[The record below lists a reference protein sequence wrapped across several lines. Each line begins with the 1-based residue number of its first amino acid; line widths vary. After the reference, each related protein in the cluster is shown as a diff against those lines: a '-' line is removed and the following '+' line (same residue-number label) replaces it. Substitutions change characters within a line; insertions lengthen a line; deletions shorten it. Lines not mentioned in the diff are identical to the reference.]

1 MRKGKDANGLLV
13 IARDTGRKLG
23 KVEDLVIDSQGSRIL
38 GILVDEAGWFK
49 EAKVV
54 AWPSFR
60 VIGLDAVIIDDEA
73 SVKKASDVPEMS
85 EVLKGGNVLVG
96 ARVATTDGR
105 ELGKIEEFYFD
116 PQTGVVKG
124 FELSGGKG
132 RSFLP
137 TPASLQTG
145 EDVAFVDP
153 SAVDTITD
161 LKEALRGA

>member
-1 MRKGKDANGLLV
+1 MRRAKDAGGLPV
-13 IARDTGRKLG
+13 ITRDDGRKVG
-23 KVEDLVIDSQGSRIL
+23 NVQDLVLDRQGSRVL

-49 EAKVV
+49 EARVV

-60 VIGLDAVIIDDEA
+60 VIGLDAVIIDEEA
-73 SVKKASDVPEMS
+73 SAKKASEVPEMS
-85 EVLKGGNVLVG
+85 EVLEKGNVLVG
-96 ARVATTDGR
+96 VRVETTEGR
-105 ELGKIEEFYFD
+105 ELGKIEDFYFD
-116 PQTGVVKG
+116 PESGVVKG

-137 TPASLQTG
+137 TPASFQAG

-153 SAVDTITD
+153 SAVETITD

>member
-1 MRKGKDANGLLV
+1 MRKGKDAGGLLV
-13 IARDTGRKLG
+13 ITRDSGMKVG
-23 KVEDLVIDSQGSRIL
+23 KVEDLVLDRQGSRVL
-38 GILVDEAGWFK
+38 GILMDEAGWFK

-60 VIGLDAVIIDDEA
+60 VVGLDAVIIDGEA
-73 SVKKASDVPEMS
+73 SVKKASAVPEMS
-85 EVLKGGNVLVG
+85 EVLEGGNVLIG

-105 ELGKIEEFYFD
+105 ELGKIEDFYFD
-116 PQTGVVKG
+116 PETGIVKG

-137 TPASLQTG
+137 TPASFQAG
-145 EDVAFVDP
+145 KDVALVDP

>member
-1 MRKGKDANGLLV
+1 MRKGKDAGGLLV
-13 IARDTGRKLG
+13 ITRDTGKKLG
-23 KVEDLVIDSQGSRIL
+23 KVEDLVLDPQGSRVL

-73 SVKKASDVPEMS
+73 SVKKASEVPEMS
-85 EVLKGGNVLVG
+85 EVLEAGNVLIG
-96 ARVATTDGR
+96 ARVSTTDGR

-116 PQTGVVKG
+116 PATGVVKG

-137 TPASLQTG
+137 TPASFRAG
-145 EDVAFVDP
+145 EDVALVDP
-153 SAVDTITD
+153 SAVETITD

>member
-1 MRKGKDANGLLV
+1 MRKGKDASGLLV
-13 IARDTGRKLG
+13 ITRDSGKKVG
-23 KVEDLVIDSQGSRIL
+23 KVEDLVLDRQGSRIL

-54 AWPSFR
+54 PWSSFR
-60 VIGLDAVIIDDEA
+60 VIGLDAVIIDEEA
-73 SVKKASDVPEMS
+73 SAKKASEVPEMS
-85 EVLKGGNVLVG
+85 EVLEEGNVLVG

-105 ELGKIEEFYFD
+105 ELGKIEDFYFD
-116 PQTGVVKG
+116 PETGVVRG

-137 TPASLQTG
+137 TPASFQAG
-145 EDVAFVDP
+145 KDVALVDP
-153 SAVDTITD
+153 SAVETITD

>member
-1 MRKGKDANGLLV
+1 MRKGKDAAGLLV
-13 IARDTGRKLG
+13 ITRDSGKKVG
-23 KVEDLVIDSQGSRIL
+23 KVEDLVLDAKGSRVL
-38 GILVDEAGWFK
+38 GILVDEAGWFR

-54 AWPSFR
+54 PWPSFR
-60 VIGLDAVIIDDEA
+60 VIGLDAVIIDEEA
-73 SVKKASDVPEMS
+73 NAKKASEVPEMS
-85 EVLKGGNVLVG
+85 EVLEKGNVLIG
-96 ARVATTDGR
+96 SRVATTDGR
-105 ELGKIEEFYFD
+105 ELRKIEEFYFD

-145 EDVAFVDP
+145 EDVALVDP
-153 SAVDTITD
+153 SAVETITD

>member
-1 MRKGKDANGLLV
+1 MRRGKDAGGLLV
-13 IARDTGRKLG
+13 ITRDSGKKVG
-23 KVEDLVIDSQGSRIL
+23 KVEDLVLDRQGSRVL

-54 AWPSFR
+54 AWPLFR
-60 VIGLDAVIIDDEA
+60 VIGLDAVIIDEEA
-73 SVKKASDVPEMS
+73 SVKKASEVPEMS
-85 EVLKGGNVLVG
+85 EALAGGNVLVG

-105 ELGKIEEFYFD
+105 ELGKIEDFYFD
-116 PQTGVVKG
+116 PETGAVKG

-137 TPASLQTG
+137 TPASFQTG

-153 SAVDTITD
+153 SAVGTIVD
-161 LKEALRGA
+161 LKEALRGD

>member
-1 MRKGKDANGLLV
+1 MRKGKDASGLLV
-13 IARDTGRKLG
+13 ITRDSGKNLG
-23 KVEDLVIDSQGSRIL
+23 KVEDLVLDRQGSRIL

-60 VIGLDAVIIDDEA
+60 VIGLDAVIIDNEA
-73 SVKKASDVPEMS
+73 SIKKGSEVPEMS
-85 EVLKGGNVLVG
+85 EVLDRGNVLIG

-105 ELGKIEEFYFD
+105 ELGKIEDFYFD
-116 PQTGVVKG
+116 PGTGVVKG
-124 FELSGGKG
+124 FGLSGGKG

-137 TPASLQTG
+137 TPASFQAG
-145 EDVAFVDP
+145 KDVAFVDP
-153 SAVDTITD
+153 SAAETITD

>member
-1 MRKGKDANGLLV
+1 MRKGKDAGGLLV
-13 IARDTGRKLG
+13 ITRDTGKRMG
-23 KVEDLVIDSQGSRIL
+23 KVEDLVLDRQGSRVL

-54 AWPSFR
+54 PWPLFR
-60 VIGLDAVIIDDEA
+60 VVGLDAVIIDDET
-73 SVKKASDVPEMS
+73 SVKKASEVPEMS
-85 EVLKGGNVLVG
+85 EVLEGGNVLIG
-96 ARVATTDGR
+96 SRVATTEGR

-116 PQTGVVKG
+116 PQTGAVKG

-145 EDVAFVDP
+145 EDVALVDP
-153 SAVDTITD
+153 SAVETITD

>member
-13 IARDTGRKLG
+13 ITKDSGKKVG
-23 KVEDLVIDSQGSRIL
+23 KVEDLVLDRQGSRIL

-49 EAKVV
+49 EARVV
-54 AWPSFR
+54 PWPSLR

-73 SVKKASDVPEMS
+73 SAKKASEVPEMS
-85 EVLKGGNVLVG
+85 EVLEKGNVLIGV
-96 ARVATTDGR
+96 RLETTEGR
-105 ELGKIEEFYFD
+105 ELGKIEDFYFD
-116 PQTGVVKG
+116 PKTGVVKG

-137 TPASLQTG
+137 APASFQAG
-145 EDVAFVDP
+145 EDIAFVDP
-153 SAVDTITD
+153 SAVETITD

>member
-85 EVLKGGNVLVG
+85 EVLKGGNVLIG

-116 PQTGVVKG
+116 PETGVVKG

>member
-1 MRKGKDANGLLV
+1 MRKGKDAAGLLV
-13 IARDTGRKLG
+13 ITRDTGKRMG
-23 KVEDLVIDSQGSRIL
+23 KVEDLVLDRQGSRVL

-54 AWPSFR
+54 PWPSFR
-60 VIGLDAVIIDDEA
+60 VIGLDAVIIDDETN
-73 SVKKASDVPEMS
+73 VKKASEVPEMS
-85 EVLKGGNVLVG
+85 EVLEGGNVLIG
-96 ARVATTDGR
+96 SRVATTEGR
-105 ELGKIEEFYFD
+105 ELGTIEEFYFD
-116 PQTGVVKG
+116 PQTGAVKG

-145 EDVAFVDP
+145 EDVALVDP
-153 SAVDTITD
+153 SVVETITD

>member
-1 MRKGKDANGLLV
+1 MRKGKDAGDLLV
-13 IARDTGRKLG
+13 ITRDTGKKLG
-23 KVEDLVIDSQGSRIL
+23 KVEDLILDSQGSRIL

-60 VIGLDAVIIDDEA
+60 GIGLDAVIIDDEA
-73 SVKKASDVPEMS
+73 SVKKASEIPEMS
-85 EVLKGGNVLVG
+85 EILRGGNVLIG

-105 ELGKIEEFYFD
+105 ELGKIEDFYFD
-116 PQTGVVKG
+116 PETGVVKG

-137 TPASLQTG
+137 TPTSLRTG
-145 EDVAFVDP
+145 EDVALVDP
-153 SAVDTITD
+153 SAVETITD

>member
-1 MRKGKDANGLLV
+1 MRKGKDASGLLV
-13 IARDTGRKLG
+13 ITRDSGKKVG
-23 KVEDLVIDSQGSRIL
+23 KVEDLVLDRQGSRIL

-54 AWPSFR
+54 PWPSFR
-60 VIGLDAVIIDDEA
+60 VIGLDAVIIDEEA
-73 SVKKASDVPEMS
+73 SAKKASEVPEMS
-85 EVLKGGNVLVG
+85 EVLEKGNVLVG

-105 ELGKIEEFYFD
+105 ELGKIEDFYFD
-116 PQTGVVKG
+116 PETGIVKG

-137 TPASLQTG
+137 TPASFQAG
-145 EDVAFVDP
+145 KDVAFVDP
-153 SAVDTITD
+153 SAVETITD

>member
-1 MRKGKDANGLLV
+1 MRKGKDAGGLLV
-13 IARDTGRKLG
+13 ITRDSGKKLG
-23 KVEDLVIDSQGSRIL
+23 KVEDLVLDRQGSRIL

-49 EAKVV
+49 QAKVV

-60 VIGLDAVIIDDEA
+60 VIGLDAVIIDEEA
-73 SVKKASDVPEMS
+73 SVKPASEVPEMA
-85 EVLKGGNVLVG
+85 EVLEGGNVLVG
-96 ARVATTDGR
+96 LRVATTDGR

-116 PQTGVVKG
+116 PETGVVKG

-137 TPASLQTG
+137 TPASFQPG
-145 EDVAFVDP
+145 KDVAFVD
-153 SAVDTITD
+153 SSVVETIVD

>member
-1 MRKGKDANGLLV
+1 MRKGKDASGLLV
-13 IARDTGRKLG
+13 ITRDTGKRMG
-23 KVEDLVIDSQGSRIL
+23 KVEDLVLDRQGSRVL

-54 AWPSFR
+54 PWPLFR
-60 VIGLDAVIIDDEA
+60 VIGLDAVIIDDET
-73 SVKKASDVPEMS
+73 SVKKASEVPEMS
-85 EVLKGGNVLVG
+85 EVLEGGNVLIG
-96 ARVATTDGR
+96 SRVATTEGR
-105 ELGKIEEFYFD
+105 ELGTIEEFYFD
-116 PQTGVVKG
+116 PQTGAVKG

-145 EDVAFVDP
+145 EDVALVDP
-153 SAVDTITD
+153 SAVGTITD

>member
-1 MRKGKDANGLLV
+1 MRKGKDAGGLLV
-13 IARDTGRKLG
+13 VTRDSGRKLG
-23 KVEDLVIDSQGSRIL
+23 KVEDLVLDRQGSRIL

-54 AWPSFR
+54 PWPSFR
-60 VIGLDAVIIDDEA
+60 VIGLDAVIIDEEA
-73 SVKKASDVPEMS
+73 SVKKASEVPEMS

-105 ELGKIEEFYFD
+105 ELGKIEDFYFD
-116 PQTGVVKG
+116 PETGLVKG

-137 TPASLQTG
+137 TPASFQAG
-145 EDVAFVDP
+145 EDVALVDP
-153 SAVDTITD
+153 SVVETITD
-161 LKEALRGA
+161 LKEALR